1 MAHKAYHGKT
11 GRIFNVSRRAV
22 GIVVNKRIKNRI
34 LAKRINVRI
43 EHIKHSKSRAG
54 HLAYAKPCLSLFS
67 RCLSH
72 PRSLS
77 CFAPRCSVL
86 SS

>member
-43 EHIKHSKSRAG
+43 EHIKHSTSRAG
-54 HLAYAKPCLSLFS
+54 HLAYVSPSSFCVTCVCL
-67 RCLSH
+67 RGGW
-72 PRSLS
+72 
-77 CFAPRCSVL
+77 V
-86 SS
+86 